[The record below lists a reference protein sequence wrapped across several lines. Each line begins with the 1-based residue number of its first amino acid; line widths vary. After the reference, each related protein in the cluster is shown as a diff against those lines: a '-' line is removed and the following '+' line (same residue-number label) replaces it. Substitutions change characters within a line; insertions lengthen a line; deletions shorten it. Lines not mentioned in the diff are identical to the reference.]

1 MSQRIL
7 VVDDDIQ
14 LVRLL
19 QSYLGQA
26 GYQVTTALDGKKA
39 LHEIHTTRPDL
50 ILLDLLLPERDG
62 WDITR
67 LIRADS
73 QLKATPII
81 MLTARVEDNDTIVGL
96 ELGADDYIPK
106 PFNPREVLARV
117 RAVLRRAQ
125 GESHAPLR
133 LQAGSSS
140 LDHDRHEARLDD
152 ALLELTPTEFA
163 LLAALMNYPEHV
175 FTRQELIERAL
186 GYTYEGLERTIDS
199 HIKHMRRKIEAD
211 ASQPVAIETVY
222 GVGYRL
228 HIAAPT
234 GGAP

>member
-7 VVDDDIQ
+7 VVDDDVQ

-26 GYQVTTALDGKKA
+26 GYQVETALDGEKA
-39 LHEIHTTRPDL
+39 LQAIRTTRPDL
-50 ILLDLLLPERDG
+50 VLLDLLLPERDG
-62 WDITR
+62 WEITR
-67 LIRADS
+67 VMRADS
-73 QLKATPII
+73 QLHNTPII
-81 MLTARVEDNDTIVGL
+81 MLTARVEDSDKIVGL

-117 RAVLRRAQ
+117 RAVLRRTQ
-125 GESHAPLR
+125 GEALAPLR
-133 LQAGSSS
+133 LQAGSLS
-140 LDHDRHEARLDD
+140 LDRDRHEAWLDG
-152 ALLELTPTEFA
+152 APLELTPTEFA
-163 LLAALMNYPEHV
+163 LLAALMDYPEHV

-186 GYTYEGLERTIDS
+186 GYAYEGLERTIDS
-199 HIKHMRRKIEAD
+199 HIKHVRRKIEAP
-211 ASQPVAIETVY
+211 AAHPVVIETVY

-228 HIAAPT
+228 HSAAPT